1 MAVNMDEDVALTP
14 DDMSDLTVL
23 PTLGGLSRLTT
34 DPVSQPMVTN
44 PPKPT
49 AEDDDG
55 LGDLVD
61 LKVLPNLKGL
71 ARLQTDPAQQTT
83 LTPNDNEDANDT
95 GLDSFDLPNL
105 SGLHRL
111 QTDPIKTAYMYEVVQ
126 SQLREEHGQPQVQE
140 SQSSSPTKT
149 LTQNTIQK
157 EEEPKDETNN
167 TAVVSKSTRARGSM
181 EVLQTNEEQTKKSI
195 ESEIFHDLFTEIM
208 EIELIKE
215 IIRNENEYRKY
226 VKQQM
231 YSRGGDRARNRRTPT
246 NYKDEDQRDSSN
258 ASPNDNGDD
267 NAPNDNNDAPA
278 DDGDDDNDED
288 KEGDEKDDGE
298 DMYSLA
304 DIEKVLEKVES
315 LKKRKEYK
323 IMVAKNNPLTKAE
336 MIALCYYT
344 DYGSACRKMKRYHRG
359 LLNSMKWKQLYFYTT
374 QAIERL
380 YEVFHFENK
389 TQPQISYLFHGDEEP
404 EFDKYSKASLSPST
418 FISYTTQYH
427 IALRFALGSMWVV
440 GNVHTNLY
448 SAKVRGANVQWISKH
463 NEQEYILLPGTY
475 WNWKLLSAD
484 ELQNRQW
491 ALLDLN
497 VYMTNEYASNE
508 NSLGVH
514 RNYDDLNEDQ
524 NRSEHEFKKCFY
536 NMQFGNK
543 TKTYYAKMVELGYA
557 DFETMIELKDDALN
571 EIEMK
576 KPHKKKFKKK
586 INALKE
592 SMNKYQTWIIEKQ
605 GMEYYADAMTNSGIV
620 TFQIFYDRFRKYE
633 DILKVIG
640 SQNVKDAKKLWNNSP
655 KNQ

>member
-1 MAVNMDEDVALTP
+1 
-14 DDMSDLTVL
+14 
-23 PTLGGLSRLTT
+23 
-34 DPVSQPMVTN
+34 
-44 PPKPT
+44 
-49 AEDDDG
+49 
-55 LGDLVD
+55 
-61 LKVLPNLKGL
+61 
-71 ARLQTDPAQQTT
+71 
-83 LTPNDNEDANDT
+83 
-95 GLDSFDLPNL
+95 
-105 SGLHRL
+105 
-111 QTDPIKTAYMYEVVQ
+111 
-126 SQLREEHGQPQVQE
+126 
-140 SQSSSPTKT
+140 
-149 LTQNTIQK
+149 
-157 EEEPKDETNN
+157 
-167 TAVVSKSTRARGSM
+167 M
-181 EVLQTNEEQTKKSI
+181 EL
-195 ESEIFHDLFTEIM
+195 
-208 EIELIKE
+208 ELIKD

-226 VKQQM
+226 IKQHP
-231 YSRGGDRARNRRTPT
+231 SRTNDQKQHRRAPN
-246 NYKDEDQRDSSN
+246 KDKNEEQKN
-258 ASPNDNGDD
+258 AADG
-267 NAPNDNNDAPA
+267 APNDDDDAPKDGGDAPA
-278 DDGDDDNDED
+278 DDSDDDDDDD
-288 KEGDEKDDGE
+288 KDEKKEDDDEE
-298 DMYSLA
+298 DMYSFA
-304 DIEKVLEKVES
+304 NIDQM
-315 LKKRKEYK
+315 LKKVKRLKQQRKYK
-323 IMVAKNNPLTKAE
+323 IMVDKKNPLTDAE
-336 MIALCYYT
+336 LIALCYYT
-344 DYGSACRKMKRYHRG
+344 DSNSTCRQMKKYHRG
-359 LLNSMKWKQLYFYTT
+359 LLNTMKWKQLYFFTT

-380 YEVFHFENK
+380 YEVFHYKNE
-389 TQPQISYLFHGDEEP
+389 TQRKISYLFHGDEEP